1 MVQKSWVA
9 AWNPE
14 VWKGWMWRLTLRL
27 VLNLLWW
34 RWVAWFQANTWEGT
48 RHGKMDGNWIWMTAW
63 NPIQLLKNNFY
74 LQKKRN
80 KFCEPPKTISSQ
92 WGNPWWSPNRYCHTG
107 SMSEMHRPEANVV
120 SLERHLRRIGHG
132 FIPWSRVKMKISASP
147 VPWWSCRR
155 PGGGLTVAVNAM
167 GFWNCRIDAMVERL
181 RCFGKCWFWCLKTEE

>member
-74 LQKKRN
+74 LQKKETN
-80 KFCEPPKTISSQ
+80 SANHQKPSLLNGETHGGVQ
-92 WGNPWWSPNRYCHTG
+92 TG
-107 SMSEMHRPEANVV
+107 TATPD
-120 SLERHLRRIGHG
+120 
-132 FIPWSRVKMKISASP
+132 P
-147 VPWWSCRR
+147 
-155 PGGGLTVAVNAM
+155 
-167 GFWNCRIDAMVERL
+167 
-181 RCFGKCWFWCLKTEE
+181 CLKCIDLRQTLCHWKGISEGLAMASFHGAGSRWKFQRLQCLGDLAGALAED